1 MTDTKHRI
9 DLAKWLLERTLGW
22 IATADTK
29 TGMVIAID
37 LAMVGGLAAAFTA
50 SLPAARTYW
59 CIRIVLLATACLAI
73 AIFCAAMAAISR
85 LSGPPKSLIYFG
97 KIADRTVANF
107 VDEFSNV
114 AEKELLTDLTT
125 QIHRNAQIARDK
137 HSWVRKGLFMSF
149 FAVVPWICSLAL
161 LARK

>member
-37 LAMVGGLAAAFTA
+37 LAMVGGLAAAFNA

-59 CIRIVLLATACLAI
+59 CIKIVLLATACLAI
-73 AIFCAAMAAISR
+73 AIFCAAMAALPR
-85 LSGPPKSLIYFG
+85 LSGPPDSLIFFG
-97 KIADRTVANF
+97 KIADRPVTAF
-107 VDEFSNV
+107 VDKFSKV
-114 AEKELLTDLTT
+114 SESELLTDLAT
-125 QIHRNAQIARDK
+125 QIHRNAHIAKDK
-137 HSWVRKGLFMSF
+137 HHWVRRGLFMSF
-149 FAVVPWICSLAL
+149 LAVLPWICALAL